1 MILLGVTGGIASG
14 KSVISNILKEKHNA
28 YIFNADEEAKK
39 LLFTEEISN
48 IVLETFPELE
58 NITSES
64 LAKVAFKDENSQEK
78 LNRIIH
84 PAVGK
89 EALKKIKEINELGHH
104 SIFVIDAPLIIE
116 GSSYKNYKEK
126 GALIILVIAPENI
139 RMERALSRGNLSRDT
154 IQDRM
159 NLQWSD
165 EKKKEYADYVIVN
178 DSSLD
183 NLETNVEN
191 LINEITNKNN

>member
-1 MILLGVTGGIASG
+1 MILLGITGGIASG

-28 YIFNADEEAKK
+28 YIFDADEEAKK

-48 IVLETFPELE
+48 LVLVAFPELE
-58 NITSES
+58 TITPES
-64 LAKVAFKDENSQEK
+64 LAKVAFKDKSSQDK
-78 LNRIIH
+78 LNHIIH

-89 EALKKIKEINELGHH
+89 EAVKKIEEINELGHH
-104 SIFVIDAPLIIE
+104 SIFAIDAPLIIE

-126 GALIILVIAPENI
+126 GALIILVTAPEDI

-165 EKKKEYADYVIVN
+165 EKKKEYADYVILN

-183 NLETNVEN
+183 KLERNVEN
-191 LINEITNKNN
+191 LINEIANKNN

>member
-64 LAKVAFKDENSQEK
+64 LAKVAFKDKISQEK
-78 LNRIIH
+78 LNHIIH

-126 GALIILVIAPENI
+126 GALIILVTAPEDI

-165 EKKKEYADYVIVN
+165 DKKKEYADYVIVN

>member
-64 LAKVAFKDENSQEK
+64 LAKVAFKDEISQQK
-78 LNRIIH
+78 LNHIIH

-126 GALIILVIAPENI
+126 GALIILVTAPEDI

-165 EKKKEYADYVIVN
+165 DKKKEYADYVIVN

>member
-64 LAKVAFKDENSQEK
+64 LAKVAFKDEISQEK
-78 LNRIIH
+78 LNHIIH
-84 PAVGK
+84 PEVGK

-126 GALIILVIAPENI
+126 GALIILVIAPEDI

-165 EKKKEYADYVIVN
+165 DKKKEYADYVIVN

>member
-159 NLQWSD
+159 NLQWPD

>member
-64 LAKVAFKDENSQEK
+64 LAKVAFKDEISQQK
-78 LNRIIH
+78 LNHIIH

-126 GALIILVIAPENI
+126 GALIILVTAPEDT

>member
-1 MILLGVTGGIASG
+1 MILLGITGGIASG
-14 KSVISNILKEKHNA
+14 KSIISNILKEKYNA
-28 YIFNADEEAKK
+28 YIFDADEEAKK

-48 IVLETFPELE
+48 IVLKIFPELE
-58 NITSES
+58 TISSES
-64 LAKVAFKDENSQEK
+64 LAKVAFKDKSSQDK
-78 LNRIIH
+78 LNHIIH

-89 EALKKIKEINELGHH
+89 EALKRIEEINELGKH

-126 GALIILVIAPENI
+126 GAVIILVTAPEDI

-165 EKKKEYADYVIVN
+165 EKKKEYAGHVIVN

-191 LINEITNKNN
+191 LINEIANKNN

>member
-64 LAKVAFKDENSQEK
+64 LAKVAFKDEISQQK
-78 LNRIIH
+78 LNHIIH

-89 EALKKIKEINELGHH
+89 EALKKVKEINELGHH

-126 GALIILVIAPENI
+126 GALIILVTAPEDI

-165 EKKKEYADYVIVN
+165 DKKKEYADYVIVN

>member
-64 LAKVAFKDENSQEK
+64 LAKVAFKDEISQQK
-78 LNRIIH
+78 LNHIIH

-126 GALIILVIAPENI
+126 GALIILVTAPEDI

-183 NLETNVEN
+183 NLETKVEN

>member
-64 LAKVAFKDENSQEK
+64 LAKVAFKDEISQEK
-78 LNRIIH
+78 LNHIIH

-126 GALIILVIAPENI
+126 GVLIILVTAPEDI

-165 EKKKEYADYVIVN
+165 DKKKEYADYVIVN

>member
-64 LAKVAFKDENSQEK
+64 LAKVAFKDEISQQK
-78 LNRIIH
+78 LNHIIH

-89 EALKKIKEINELGHH
+89 EALKKVKEINELGHH

-126 GALIILVIAPENI
+126 GALIILVTAPEDI

-183 NLETNVEN
+183 NLETKVEN

>member
-1 MILLGVTGGIASG
+1 MILLGITGGIASG
-14 KSVISNILKEKHNA
+14 KSIISNILKEKHNA
-28 YIFNADEEAKK
+28 YIFDADEEAKK

-48 IVLETFPELE
+48 IVLKIFPELE
-58 NITSES
+58 TISSES
-64 LAKVAFKDENSQEK
+64 LAKVAFKDKSSQDK
-78 LNRIIH
+78 LNHIIH

-89 EALKKIKEINELGHH
+89 EALKRIEEINELGKH

-126 GALIILVIAPENI
+126 GAVIILVTAPEAI
-139 RMERALSRGNLSRDT
+139 RMERALSRGSLSRDT

-191 LINEITNKNN
+191 LINEIANKNN

>member
-64 LAKVAFKDENSQEK
+64 LAKVAFKDEISQQK
-78 LNRIIH
+78 LNHIIH

-126 GALIILVIAPENI
+126 GALIILVTAPEDI

>member
-64 LAKVAFKDENSQEK
+64 LAKVAFKDEISQQK
-78 LNRIIH
+78 LNHIIH

-89 EALKKIKEINELGHH
+89 EALKKVKEINELGHH

-126 GALIILVIAPENI
+126 GALIILVTAPEDI
-139 RMERALSRGNLSRDT
+139 RMERALARGNLSRDT

-165 EKKKEYADYVIVN
+165 DKKKEYADYVIVN

>member
-126 GALIILVIAPENI
+126 GALIILVTAPEDI

-165 EKKKEYADYVIVN
+165 DKKKEYADYVIVN

-191 LINEITNKNN
+191 LINEITKKNN

>member
-64 LAKVAFKDENSQEK
+64 LAKVAFKDKISQEK
-78 LNRIIH
+78 LNHIIH

-126 GALIILVIAPENI
+126 GALIILVTAPENI

-191 LINEITNKNN
+191 LINEITKKNN

>member
-1 MILLGVTGGIASG
+1 MILLGITGGIASG
-14 KSVISNILKEKHNA
+14 KSFISNMLKEKYNA
-28 YIFNADEEAKK
+28 YVFDADSEAKK

-48 IVLETFPELE
+48 LVLDAFPELE
-58 NITSES
+58 SITLES
-64 LAKVAFKDENSQEK
+64 LAKAAFKDKSSQDK

-89 EALKKIKEINELGHH
+89 EALKRIEEINELGQH

-126 GALIILVIAPENI
+126 GALIILVTAPENI
-139 RMERALSRGNLSRDT
+139 RMERALSRGDLSRNT

-165 EKKKEYADYVIVN
+165 DKKKDYADYVIVN
-178 DSSLD
+178 NSSLD
-183 NLETNVEN
+183 LS
-191 LINEITNKNN
+191 LIHI

>member
-126 GALIILVIAPENI
+126 GALIILVTAPEDI

-165 EKKKEYADYVIVN
+165 DKKKEYADYVIVN

>member
-64 LAKVAFKDENSQEK
+64 LAKVAFKDEISQEK
-78 LNRIIH
+78 LNHIIH

-89 EALKKIKEINELGHH
+89 EALKKIKEINELGHY

-126 GALIILVIAPENI
+126 GALIILVTAPEDI

-165 EKKKEYADYVIVN
+165 DKKKEYADYVIVN

>member
-64 LAKVAFKDENSQEK
+64 LAKVAFKDEISQEK
-78 LNRIIH
+78 LNHIIH

-89 EALKKIKEINELGHH
+89 EALKKIKEINELGHN

>member
-1 MILLGVTGGIASG
+1 MILLGITGGIASG
-14 KSVISNILKEKHNA
+14 KSIISNILKEKHNA
-28 YIFNADEEAKK
+28 YIFDADEEAKK

-48 IVLETFPELE
+48 IVLQTFPELE
-58 NITSES
+58 TISSES
-64 LAKVAFKDENSQEK
+64 LAKVAFKDKSSQDK
-78 LNRIIH
+78 LNHIIH

-89 EALKKIKEINELGHH
+89 EALKRIEEINELGEH

-116 GSSYKNYKEK
+116 GSSYKNYKQK
-126 GALIILVIAPENI
+126 GAVIVLVTAPEDI

-165 EKKKEYADYVIVN
+165 EKKKEYADHVIVN

-191 LINEITNKNN
+191 LINEIANKNN

>member
-1 MILLGVTGGIASG
+1 MILLGVTACIASG
-14 KSVISNILKEKHNA
+14 KRVISNILKEKHNA

-126 GALIILVIAPENI
+126 GALIILVTAPEDI

-165 EKKKEYADYVIVN
+165 DKKKEYADYVIVN

>member
-1 MILLGVTGGIASG
+1 MILLGITGGIASG
-14 KSVISNILKEKHNA
+14 KSIISNILKEKHNA
-28 YIFNADEEAKK
+28 YIFDADEEAKK

-48 IVLETFPELE
+48 IVLKIFPELE
-58 NITSES
+58 TISSES
-64 LAKVAFKDENSQEK
+64 LAKVAFKDKSSQDK
-78 LNRIIH
+78 LNHIIH

-89 EALKKIKEINELGHH
+89 EALKRIEDINELGKH

-126 GALIILVIAPENI
+126 GAIIILVTAPEEI
-139 RMERALSRGNLSRDT
+139 RMERALSRGSLSRDT
-154 IQDRM
+154 IQDRI

-165 EKKKEYADYVIVN
+165 EKKKEYADYVILN

-183 NLETNVEN
+183 SLERNIEN
-191 LINEITNKNN
+191 LINEIANKNN

>member
-64 LAKVAFKDENSQEK
+64 LAKVAFKDEISQQK
-78 LNRIIH
+78 LNHIIH

-126 GALIILVIAPENI
+126 GALIILVTAPEDI

-154 IQDRM
+154 IHDRM

>member
-64 LAKVAFKDENSQEK
+64 LAKVAFKDKISQEK
-78 LNRIIH
+78 LNHIIH

-126 GALIILVIAPENI
+126 GALIILVTAPEDI

>member
-1 MILLGVTGGIASG
+1 MILLGITGGIASG

-28 YIFNADEEAKK
+28 YIFNADEEAKT

-48 IVLETFPELE
+48 LVLETFPELE
-58 NITSES
+58 TMTAES
-64 LAKVAFKDENSQEK
+64 LAKIAFKDQSSQEK
-78 LNRIIH
+78 LNCIIH

-89 EALKKIKEINELGHH
+89 EALKRIEEINELGQH
-104 SIFVIDAPLIIE
+104 SMFVIDAPLIIE

-126 GALIILVIAPENI
+126 GAVIILVTAPEDI

-165 EKKKEYADYVIVN
+165 EKKKEYADHVIVN

-191 LINEITNKNN
+191 LINEIANKNN

>member
-1 MILLGVTGGIASG
+1 MILLGITGGIASG
-14 KSVISNILKEKHNA
+14 KSIISNILKEKHNA
-28 YIFNADEEAKK
+28 YIFDADEEAKK

-48 IVLETFPELE
+48 IVLKIFPELE
-58 NITSES
+58 TISSES
-64 LAKVAFKDENSQEK
+64 LAKVAFKDKSSQDK
-78 LNRIIH
+78 LNHIIH

-89 EALKKIKEINELGHH
+89 EALKRIEEINELGKH

-126 GALIILVIAPENI
+126 GAVIILVTAPEDI
-139 RMERALSRGNLSRDT
+139 RMERALSRGNFSRDT
-154 IQDRM
+154 IQDRL

-165 EKKKEYADYVIVN
+165 DNKKEYADHVIVN

-191 LINEITNKNN
+191 LINEIANKNN

>member
-1 MILLGVTGGIASG
+1 MILLGITGGIASG
-14 KSVISNILKEKHNA
+14 KSIISNILKEKHNA
-28 YIFNADEEAKK
+28 YIFDADEEAKK

-48 IVLETFPELE
+48 IVLKIFPELE
-58 NITSES
+58 TISSES
-64 LAKVAFKDENSQEK
+64 LAKVAFKDKSSQDK
-78 LNRIIH
+78 LNHIIH

-89 EALKKIKEINELGHH
+89 EALKRIEEINELGEH

-116 GSSYKNYKEK
+116 GSSYKNYKQK
-126 GALIILVIAPENI
+126 GAVIVLVTAPEDI

-183 NLETNVEN
+183 NLETKVEN

>member
-48 IVLETFPELE
+48 IVLDKFPELE

-126 GALIILVIAPENI
+126 GALIILVTAPEDI

-165 EKKKEYADYVIVN
+165 DKKKEYADYVIVN

>member
-1 MILLGVTGGIASG
+1 MILLGVTGGIACG
-14 KSVISNILKEKHNA
+14 KSVVSNILKEKHDA
-28 YIFNADEEAKK
+28 YIFDADEEAKK

-48 IVLETFPELE
+48 LVLVAFPELE
-58 NITSES
+58 TITPES
-64 LAKVAFKDENSQEK
+64 LAKVAFKDKSSQDK
-78 LNRIIH
+78 LNHIIH

-89 EALKKIKEINELGHH
+89 EALKRIEEINELGQY

-126 GALIILVIAPENI
+126 GVIIILVTAPEDI

>member
-48 IVLETFPELE
+48 LVLETFPELE

-126 GALIILVIAPENI
+126 GAVIILVTAPEDI

-165 EKKKEYADYVIVN
+165 DKKKEYADYVIVN

>member
-64 LAKVAFKDENSQEK
+64 LAKVAFKDKISQEK
-78 LNRIIH
+78 LNHIIH

-126 GALIILVIAPENI
+126 GALIILVIAPEDI

>member
-1 MILLGVTGGIASG
+1 MILLGITGGIASG
-14 KSVISNILKEKHNA
+14 KSIISNILKEKHNA
-28 YIFNADEEAKK
+28 YIFDADEEAKK

-48 IVLETFPELE
+48 IVLKIFPELE
-58 NITSES
+58 TISSES
-64 LAKVAFKDENSQEK
+64 LAKVAFKDKSSQDK
-78 LNRIIH
+78 LNHIIH

-89 EALKKIKEINELGHH
+89 EALKRIEEINKLGKH

-126 GALIILVIAPENI
+126 GAVIILVTAPEDI

-165 EKKKEYADYVIVN
+165 EKKKEYADYVILN

-183 NLETNVEN
+183 SLERNVEN
-191 LINEITNKNN
+191 LINEIAKKNN

>member
-64 LAKVAFKDENSQEK
+64 LAKVVFKDKNSQEK

-126 GALIILVIAPENI
+126 GALIILVIAPEDI

>member
-64 LAKVAFKDENSQEK
+64 LAKVAFKDEISQEK

-126 GALIILVIAPENI
+126 GALIILVTAPEDI

>member
-1 MILLGVTGGIASG
+1 M
-14 KSVISNILKEKHNA
+14 
-28 YIFNADEEAKK
+28 
-39 LLFTEEISN
+39 
-48 IVLETFPELE
+48 
-58 NITSES
+58 
-64 LAKVAFKDENSQEK
+64 
-78 LNRIIH
+78 
-84 PAVGK
+84 
-89 EALKKIKEINELGHH
+89 GHH
-104 SIFVIDAPLIIE
+104 SIFAIDAPLIIE

-126 GALIILVIAPENI
+126 GALIILVTAPEDI

-165 EKKKEYADYVIVN
+165 DKKKEYADYVIVN

-191 LINEITNKNN
+191 LINEIANKDN